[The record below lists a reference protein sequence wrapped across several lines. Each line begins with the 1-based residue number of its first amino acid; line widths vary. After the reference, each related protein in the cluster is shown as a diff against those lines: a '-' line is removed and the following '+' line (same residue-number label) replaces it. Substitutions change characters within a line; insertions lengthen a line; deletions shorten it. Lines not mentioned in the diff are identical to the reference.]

1 MTRFVILAALVAA
14 IGGSLF
20 GYDTGVISGAILFV
34 RPEFGLGTTQEELV
48 ISAALVGA
56 TIGAIASGRLTDKV
70 GRRAVLLG
78 AAASFAFGGLA
89 SAFAS
94 GAAMLIVAR
103 VIVGA
108 AIGVASYAVP
118 LYISE
123 LAPPRWRGWLVSLN
137 QLALTVGILLA
148 YVVDYGF
155 ASSGA
160 WRWMLGL
167 AVVPAVLLGVGVAFL
182 PETPRWLI
190 LHGKVR
196 QGRSVLKRARGAENI
211 AAELNDIQTLT
222 QIPATSWSHL
232 LAPSVRGALIAGV
245 GLAIIQQVTGINT
258 VIYYAPTILQSAG
271 IPSASGAILA
281 TAGIGLVNV
290 IMTIVAMV
298 LIDRVG
304 RRPLL
309 LASLAGMAIALAVL
323 GYGFL
328 ASTSNSGLA
337 GLSVVCLM
345 VFVGAFA
352 VGLGPI
358 FWLLIAE
365 IYPLRVR
372 GLAMSLA
379 TTANWGSN
387 LIVSLTFLT
396 LLQALGPATTFWLY
410 GLVAILAWY
419 FAFRMVPETRGRTL
433 EEIERYW
440 QPTVLPTDSQPGKLA
455 A

>member
-1 MTRFVILAALVAA
+1 
-14 IGGSLF
+14 
-20 GYDTGVISGAILFV
+20 
-34 RPEFGLGTTQEELV
+34 
-48 ISAALVGA
+48 
-56 TIGAIASGRLTDKV
+56 
-70 GRRAVLLG
+70 
-78 AAASFAFGGLA
+78 
-89 SAFAS
+89 
-94 GAAMLIVAR
+94 
-103 VIVGA
+103 
-108 AIGVASYAVP
+108 
-118 LYISE
+118 
-123 LAPPRWRGWLVSLN
+123 
-137 QLALTVGILLA
+137 
-148 YVVDYGF
+148 
-155 ASSGA
+155 
-160 WRWMLGL
+160 
-167 AVVPAVLLGVGVAFL
+167 
-182 PETPRWLI
+182 
-190 LHGKVR
+190 
-196 QGRSVLKRARGAENI
+196 
-211 AAELNDIQTLT
+211 
-222 QIPATSWSHL
+222 L

-396 LLQALGPATTFWLY
+396 LLQALGAATTFWLY

-440 QPTVLPTDSQPGKLA
+440 QPTVLPAERQPDTLVA
-455 A
+455 

>member
-222 QIPATSWSHL
+222 RIPATSWSHL

-396 LLQALGPATTFWLY
+396 LLQALGAATTFWLY

-440 QPTVLPTDSQPGKLA
+440 QPTVLPADRQPDKLA